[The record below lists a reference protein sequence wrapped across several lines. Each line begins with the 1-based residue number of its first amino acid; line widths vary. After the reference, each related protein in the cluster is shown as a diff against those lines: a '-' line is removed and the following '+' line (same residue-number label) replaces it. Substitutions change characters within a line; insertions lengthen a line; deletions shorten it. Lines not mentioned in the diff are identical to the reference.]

1 MSYEWPLLI
10 FTFLTAASVGA
21 FICGGGARLLIEHA
35 SSGAAASERRFPAA
49 AFFGGCALVLAA
61 GLAASMAHLG
71 SILGAPTALLNV
83 GSSWLSREVLMGS
96 LSLACMAVTALLAW
110 KASGS
115 AVTISWAVS
124 AVVAV
129 GFLASAGNAYLLP
142 TIPYWNTPATP
153 LGLIIGSL
161 MAGCAVA
168 STVTLSLARG
178 DEAARGRAI
187 GFAVAGAA
195 LLGLLGFATAFGF
208 GLAGAEGPAGVAS
221 IALATGV
228 QAPLLLA
235 EAVCGAAGAGLQ
247 AAGALIAGRAGSEG
261 LGRGLSLAGCALM
274 VIALLLARAL
284 FYSCSVN
291 LQY

>member
-1 MSYEWPLLI
+1 
-10 FTFLTAASVGA
+10 
-21 FICGGGARLLIEHA
+21 
-35 SSGAAASERRFPAA
+35 
-49 AFFGGCALVLAA
+49 
-61 GLAASMAHLG
+61 MAHLG

-208 GLAGAEGPAGVAS
+208 GLAGAEARR
-221 IALATGV
+221 
-228 QAPLLLA
+228 PLFG
-235 EAVCGAAGAGLQ
+235 ERTRHG
-247 AAGALIAGRAGSEG
+247 
-261 LGRGLSLAGCALM
+261 
-274 VIALLLARAL
+274 
-284 FYSCSVN
+284 
-291 LQY
+291 